1 MAHPYPTT
9 SMTSPYRHWLHQFQ
23 IPLILSALI
32 IGLGLFGDIAQQAL
46 RYDRAAILDGQW
58 WRLLSAHLV
67 HLGGSHLLM
76 NLAGLWL
83 IWLLVGPALSPRSWL
98 ILLFTDA
105 LITGLALL
113 IFNPHLGW
121 YVGLSGVLHGL
132 LVAGAIADIRRGHRG
147 TWLLLGAVVFK
158 LGWEQLAGPLP
169 GSEASAGGTVIVDAH
184 LYGALGGL
192 LGLLLPM
199 RKAQTQSEAN
209 NSR

>member
-1 MAHPYPTT
+1 
-9 SMTSPYRHWLHQFQ
+9 MTSPHRHWLHPFQ
-23 IPLILSALI
+23 IPLILSVLI
-32 IGLGLFGDIAQQAL
+32 IGLGLFGDTTQEAL
-46 RYDRAAILDGQW
+46 RYDRGAIQDGQW

-67 HLGGSHLLM
+67 HLGPSHLLM

-83 IWLLVGPALSPRSWL
+83 VWLLVGPALSTRSWL
-98 ILLFTDA
+98 ILLFADA

-113 IFNPHLGW
+113 IFNPQLGW

-132 LVAGAIADIRRGHRG
+132 LVAGAIADIRSGHRG

-192 LGLLLPM
+192 LALLLPA
-199 RKAQTQSEAN
+199 RQAPSQSAAS

>member
-1 MAHPYPTT
+1 
-9 SMTSPYRHWLHQFQ
+9 MTPPYRHWLHQFR
-23 IPLILSALI
+23 IPLLLSALI
-32 IGLGLFGDIAQQAL
+32 VVLAMLGDSAQAL
-46 RYDRAAILDGQW
+46 LRFDRAAIFNGQW

-83 IWLLVGPALSPRSWL
+83 VWLLVGPALSPRSWL
-98 ILLFTDA
+98 ILLLADA

-113 IFNPHLGW
+113 IFNPQLGW

-132 LVAGAIADIRRGHRG
+132 LVAGSIADIRAGHRG

-184 LYGALGGL
+184 LYGALGGVL
-192 LGLLLPM
+192 ALLLPV
-199 RKAQTQSEAN
+199 RKTQPQSEAD

>member
-1 MAHPYPTT
+1 
-9 SMTSPYRHWLHQFQ
+9 MTSPYRHWLHRFQ

-32 IGLGLFGDIAQQAL
+32 IGLGLFGDTAQQAL
-46 RYDRAAILDGQW
+46 RYDRGAIQDGQW

-67 HLGGSHLLM
+67 HLGPSHLLM

-83 IWLLVGPALSPRSWL
+83 VWLLVGPALSARNWL
-98 ILLFTDA
+98 ILLLADA
-105 LITGLALL
+105 LTTGMALL
-113 IFNPHLGW
+113 ILNPQLGW

-132 LVAGAIADIRRGHRG
+132 LVAGAIADIRGGQRGA
-147 TWLLLGAVVFK
+147 WLLLGAVVFK
-158 LGWEQLAGPLP
+158 LGWEQMAGPLP

-192 LGLLLPM
+192 LVLLLPA
-199 RKAQTQSEAN
+199 RKTPTQPRAN

>member
-1 MAHPYPTT
+1 
-9 SMTSPYRHWLHQFQ
+9 MTSPHRHWLHPFQ

-32 IGLGLFGDIAQQAL
+32 IALGLFGDTAQEAL
-46 RYDRAAILDGQW
+46 RYDRSAIQDGQW

-67 HLGGSHLLM
+67 HLGPSHLLM

-83 IWLLVGPALSPRSWL
+83 VWLLVGPALSTRSWV

-113 IFNPHLGW
+113 IFNPQLGW

-132 LVAGAIADIRRGHRG
+132 LVAGAIADIRSGHRA

-192 LGLLLPM
+192 LALLLPA
-199 RKAQTQSEAN
+199 RKAPSQSAAS

>member
-1 MAHPYPTT
+1 
-9 SMTSPYRHWLHQFQ
+9 MTSPYRHWLHRFQ

-32 IGLGLFGDIAQQAL
+32 IGLGLFGDTAQQAL
-46 RYDRAAILDGQW
+46 RYDRGAIQDGQW

-67 HLGGSHLLM
+67 HLGPSHLLM

-83 IWLLVGPALSPRSWL
+83 VWLLVGPALSARNWL
-98 ILLFTDA
+98 ILLLADA
-105 LITGLALL
+105 LTTGMALL
-113 IFNPHLGW
+113 ILNPQLGW

-132 LVAGAIADIRRGHRG
+132 LVAGAIADIRGGQRGA
-147 TWLLLGAVVFK
+147 WLLLGAVAFK
-158 LGWEQLAGPLP
+158 LGWEQMAGPLP

-192 LGLLLPM
+192 LVLLLPA
-199 RKAQTQSEAN
+199 RKAPTQPRAN